1 MAEGDKTNF
10 DDAAERSGLNEGGVG
25 MSGGEGAGEN
35 VPGSAKSGLGETMGD
50 EGDESAEGAARPGDW
65 NPGEH
70 GGGGG
75 EVY

>member
-1 MAEGDKTNF
+1 MAEGDETNF

-25 MSGGEGAGEN
+25 MSGGEGAGRS
-35 VPGSAKSGLGETMGD
+35 VPGSAKSRLGD
-50 EGDESAEGAARPGDW
+50 ELGDEAQEVAEGGARPGDW
-65 NPGEH
+65 NPGER